1 MSQQGDARQMRR
13 NGRSAFRRTAYVGV
27 GVGAASL
34 LTLALTAP
42 GSAQDAPFDPGTGT
56 AIALAYKVN
65 PIFGNLSFGITAGES
80 IAGHQNTGASAQSKA
95 INLGVIGV
103 TLAGE
108 GCNGDDPTLPAED
121 QPQPVIV
128 NSDDPGAADG
138 ASDDLGEAIRMFA
151 RANHDPF
158 AEAITTVDPLGASQ
172 GLAISGGTTTAT
184 SGIVKPGL
192 RQARA
197 VTEIPEVRLFGGLVV
212 LEGMRWEAL
221 QETGATTTSS
231 GSFVLGG
238 INVAGTRIP
247 LPTEPLAR
255 LRALEDVLG
264 SLGITITPPE
274 TRVEQGIVF
283 VDPLRIGIVPSK
295 LRDSLVQSVL
305 EQLGDVRNAL
315 TDLIAELGCN
325 GSLDLLGNNGKTA
338 ITVLD
343 LALGT
348 VSGAGR
354 LTVELGG
361 VQATTSEI
369 SAFGG
374 LGVVPLLPDLP
385 DTPSIDV
392 PGLGSGSGGGFTGGG
407 TNLGGTEA
415 PIDLGGDGGTAA
427 PQPIAE
433 VDGERGGVLLG
444 VAAAGLALM
453 LITAEGD
460 RRKMRRAQ
468 REIPLEA

>member
-1 MSQQGDARQMRR
+1 MGKGDSGRMKRHR
-13 NGRSAFRRTAYVGV
+13 RSAFRRTAYVAAGV
-27 GVGAASL
+27 GTASL
-34 LTLALTAP
+34 LTFALTAP
-42 GSAQDAPFDPGTGT
+42 GSAQDAPFNPGTGT

-65 PIFGNLSFGITAGES
+65 PIFGNLSFGITAGEA

-108 GCNGDDPTLPAED
+108 GCNGDDPTLPAER

-128 NSDDPGAADG
+128 NSDDPGAAEG
-138 ASDDLGEAIRMFA
+138 VTSDLGGSIRMFA
-151 RANHDPF
+151 LANHDPF

-172 GLAISGGTTTAT
+172 GLQISGGTTEAT
-184 SGIVKPGL
+184 SGIVEDGL

-197 VTEIPEVRLFGGLVV
+197 VTEIPEVRLFGGLVI
-212 LEGMRWEAL
+212 LEGMRWEAV
-221 QETGATTTSS
+221 QETGAKTTNS
-231 GSFVLGG
+231 GTFTLGG
-238 INVAGTRIP
+238 INVAGTKIP
-247 LPTEPLAR
+247 LPAEPLER

-264 SLGITITPPE
+264 SLGITITPP
-274 TRVEQGIVF
+274 TPRVAEGIVF

-295 LRDSLVQSVL
+295 LRDTLVQAVL
-305 EQLGDVRNAL
+305 EQLADFRTAL
-315 TDLIAELGCN
+315 TDLIAEIGCN
-325 GSLDLLGNNGKTA
+325 GSLDLIGNNGKTA

-343 LALGT
+343 LALGS

-374 LGVVPLLPDLP
+374 LGVTPVLPALPDVPGVSTP
-385 DTPSIDV
+385 DL
-392 PGLGSGSGGGFTGGG
+392 GLGSGGFSGGGAALPDTG
-407 TNLGGTEA
+407 A
-415 PIDLGGDGGTAA
+415 PVDLGGDGGTPAA
-427 PQPIAE
+427 QPIAD

-444 VAAAGLALM
+444 VAAGGLAL
-453 LITAEGD
+453 LLLTAEAD